1 MATTG
6 LRDIRVGV
14 FEDDA
19 AKEATEVINVPG
31 AIESKLEP
39 SSEIA
44 VIYGDDGVFDQEG
57 SGVGEAKLEINVAD
71 LTTEMKNKLLG
82 ADAIGG
88 WLEAYGK
95 DTDPPF
101 VAITFRQKTKGGF
114 WYVGLLRGKFGIP
127 STEGKTK
134 EDKVEFITPTIEGQ
148 FMPRKFDGL
157 TYVMAYSGSPG
168 FTEKA
173 FYDFVFKGI
182 TPSTDGDNGT
192 AEAPSSTT
200 TKK

>member
-6 LRDIRVGV
+6 LRDIQVGV
-14 FEDDA
+14 FEDDV
-19 AKEATEVINVPG
+19 AKEAIEVLKIPG

-44 VIYGDDGVFDQEG
+44 VLYGDDGVFDQEG
-57 SGVGEAKLEINVAD
+57 SGVGEAKLEIGVAD

-82 ADAIGG
+82 AETIGG
-88 WLEAYGK
+88 WLETYGK

-101 VAITFRQKTKGGF
+101 VAVTFRQKTKGGF
-114 WYVGLLRGKFGIP
+114 WYVALLRGKFGIP

-148 FMPRKFDGL
+148 FMPRKSDGL
-157 TYVMAYSGSPG
+157 TYVMAHSGSRG
-168 FTEKA
+168 FTEKG

-182 TPSTDGDNGT
+182 APSTDGDNGT
-192 AEAPSSTT
+192 AEAPSGGT

>member
-19 AKEATEVINVPG
+19 AKEAIEVINVPG

-44 VIYGDDGVFDQEG
+44 VLYGDDGVFDQEG

-82 ADAIGG
+82 AELIGG

-101 VAITFRQKTKGGF
+101 VALTFRQRQRLFCMWDFCEANSVFHQQKVKQKRIKSN
-114 WYVGLLRGKFGIP
+114 LLRQLLRDNSCPVNLMVGHMSWRTAQVLDSLKG
-127 STEGKTK
+127 
-134 EDKVEFITPTIEGQ
+134 
-148 FMPRKFDGL
+148 
-157 TYVMAYSGSPG
+157 
-168 FTEKA
+168 

-182 TPSTDGDNGT
+182 DTTGGDNGT
-192 AEAPSSTT
+192 AKAPSSTT
-200 TKK
+200 TKE